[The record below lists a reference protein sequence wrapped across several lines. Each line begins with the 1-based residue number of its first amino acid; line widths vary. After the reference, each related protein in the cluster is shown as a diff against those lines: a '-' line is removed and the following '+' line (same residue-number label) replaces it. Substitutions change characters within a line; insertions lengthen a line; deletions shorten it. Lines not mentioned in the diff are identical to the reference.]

1 MVNKHYIHYYVLA
14 YIKCCNANIPLY
26 TVIICDLSS
35 LNQNSHLSR
44 LNLKSRVAPLY
55 VRPTRHY
62 RQTQVCN
69 ATQRNAAHRYVMYNK
84 PSRPKLHSDVI
95 TFRLLVHLFVY
106 IYKVSSNVTVIACIV
121 TIFDN
126 DWSWTKT
133 ARAEWPGDR
142 QERTGNR
149 TIEASREL
157 NIDFRGRSGLRRR
170 HYDIGYILFPIL
182 YIISYILTLH
192 KSSLQTSAHYVLQL
206 CITSVTYL

>member
-1 MVNKHYIHYYVLA
+1 MQTF
-14 YIKCCNANIPLY
+14 PLY
-26 TVIICDLSS
+26 TVIICDLNS

-44 LNLKSRVAPLY
+44 LNPKSRVASLY
-55 VRPTRHY
+55 LRPMRHY

-69 ATQRNAAHRYVMYNK
+69 ATQRNAPLRYVQQTVT
-84 PSRPKLHSDVI
+84 PKATFWRHYILI
-95 TFRLLVHLFVY
+95 TSTSVC
-106 IYKVSSNVTVIACIV
+106 IYKVSSNVTVIACIF
-121 TIFDN
+121 TIFDK

-133 ARAEWPGDR
+133 VRAERPGDQ

-192 KSSLQTSAHYVLQL
+192 ISSLQTSAHYVLQL